1 MRDRNEFVLPILL
14 SPQGTAAADII
25 FDGTG
30 VENCFVLAAV
40 VNAVYQFRTKVL
52 PMELRHLR
60 YFVTVAEDLS
70 FRRAAERLHLSH
82 PTLTKQIGDLEDE
95 LGLKLFNRN
104 PRRVELTEV
113 GRGFLVAA
121 RRTLVSAQ
129 QAIAH
134 AHEVATGERGRL
146 SIGTMTPLTNA
157 FLPDALTRF
166 RELFPLV
173 EVTVLNMTNRAQ
185 VDALLNG
192 SIMLGIGY
200 SGLSLDESLTTKPL
214 LRSANCIVCSKHRW
228 PAKRGTPKLSDFR
241 DDNFLTFS
249 PEIDDYD
256 HWVRTVC
263 RLDGGFEPKLLPV
276 GNTFDSLISRVSA
289 GRGVALCPEIAR
301 RDGIPAIN
309 FHVLQESKNQYEVQV
324 VRTKDSETAAT
335 VNNFVGILLETV
347 RCLPGKERETHEK

>member
-1 MRDRNEFVLPILL
+1 
-14 SPQGTAAADII
+14 
-25 FDGTG
+25 
-30 VENCFVLAAV
+30 VLAAV
-40 VNAVYQFRTKVL
+40 VDVVYQFRTKVL

-60 YFVTVAEDLS
+60 YFVTVAELLS

-82 PTLTKQIGDLEDE
+82 PTLTKQIGDLENE

-113 GRGFLVAA
+113 GREFLVDA

-134 AHEVATGERGRL
+134 AHEVTTGERGRL
-146 SIGTMTPLTNA
+146 AVGTMTPLTNA
-157 FLPDALTRF
+157 FFPDALARF

-173 EVTVLNMTNRAQ
+173 EVTVLHMNNRDQ

-200 SGLSLDESLTTKPL
+200 SGPSLDESRGEHLTTTPL

-228 PAKRGTPKLSDFR
+228 PAKRGTPKLLDFR

-249 PEIDDYD
+249 PEIPDYD
-256 HWVRTVC
+256 HKVRTVC
-263 RLDGGFEPKLLPV
+263 QIDGGFEPKLLPV
-276 GNTFDSLISRVSA
+276 GNTFDSLISMVSA
-289 GRGVALCPEIAR
+289 GRGVLLFAEISLR
-301 RDGIPAIN
+301 GRIPPTD
-309 FHVLQESKNQYEVQV
+309 FHVLLESKTQWELHVLE
-324 VRTKDSETAAT
+324 TKDSETAPT
-335 VNNFVGILLETV
+335 VNNFVRILLETV
-347 RCLPGKERETHEK
+347 RCLPSTAGETDDK

>member
-1 MRDRNEFVLPILL
+1 M
-14 SPQGTAAADII
+14 
-25 FDGTG
+25 
-30 VENCFVLAAV
+30 
-40 VNAVYQFRTKVL
+40 
-52 PMELRHLR
+52 
-60 YFVTVAEDLS
+60 
-70 FRRAAERLHLSH
+70 HLSH
-82 PTLTKQIGDLEDE
+82 PTLTKQIGDLENE

-113 GRGFLVAA
+113 GRGFLVDA

-146 SIGTMTPLTNA
+146 SIGTVTPLTNA

-173 EVTVLNMTNRAQ
+173 EVTVLHMPNRVQ

-200 SGLSLDESLTTKPL
+200 SGPSLDESRGEELTTKLL

-256 HWVRTVC
+256 HRIRTVC
-263 RLDGGFEPKLLPV
+263 RLDGGFEPKLLAV
-276 GNTFDSLISRVSA
+276 GNTFDSLISMVSA
-289 GRGVALCPEIAR
+289 GRGVHLCPEIVR
-301 RDGIPAIN
+301 RDGTPAIN
-309 FHVLQESKNQYEVQV
+309 FHVLLESKNQYEMQA

-347 RCLPGKERETHEK
+347 RCLPGNASETDDK